1 MPTTGIASAFHVQI
15 DGVDLGLWT
24 SCTGLSAKY
33 EVEAYSEGGQN
44 RFVHKLPG
52 RLTFENIKLKRAVD
66 DQSAAVAAYF
76 GSVLISTIART
87 TASITLFDA
96 DLAEVARWQLLEVI
110 PVSWTG
116 PQLASGKAEMAEE
129 ELELAHH
136 GFLPT
141 S

>member
-1 MPTTGIASAFHVQI
+1 MPEMGLSAAFQVTI
-15 DGVDLGLWT
+15 DGIDLGLWT

-33 EVEAYSEGGQN
+33 EVETWAEGGQN

-66 DQSAAVAAYF
+66 QQSAMTAAYF
-76 GSVLISTIART
+76 GSVMVSTVART
-87 TASITLFDA
+87 TAAITLYDA
-96 DLAEVARWQLLEVI
+96 ERSEIASWQLIEVV

-116 PQLASGKAEMAEE
+116 PQLGAGKSEVAEE

-136 GFLPT
+136 GFMAT
-141 S
+141 G